1 MSDARDNDVV
11 LPRDRPRVQSRRL
24 RGEIG
29 EDRVGIAGRDRD
41 DALAIVRDDVQ
52 AETQTGA
59 TRDLADR
66 LVEGIA
72 LDLREPHPGIL
83 EEAHSVRRRNHRLAG
98 AADRDRLPTA
108 GVARVLMRL
117 DDTRR
122 HDQVSVFHKL
132 LREARDAVRRD
143 RPEVGPHRGIT
154 SVGIDDAHAV
164 DNRAELLALLSVR
177 RRAVEPDR
185 HDHGDL
191 RVGDAAGV
199 QFIEERRNQDR
210 IGGGTRQV
218 GHRDD
223 CTCALGFA
231 YGLRG
236 ELPKARSA
244 KRRGEPP
251 GGFLRE
257 IGDRRSRG

>member
-1 MSDARDNDVV
+1 MSNARDNDVV
-11 LPRDRPRVQSRRL
+11 LPRDRPCVQSRRL

-83 EEAHSVRRRNHRLAG
+83 EEAHSVRRRDHRLAG
-98 AADRDRLPTA
+98 AADRDCLPTA

-143 RPEVGPHRGIT
+143 RPEVGPHRGIAP
-154 SVGIDDAHAV
+154 VRVDDANAV
-164 DNRAELLALLSVR
+164 DDRPELLALFGGR
-177 RRAVEPDR
+177 RLPVESYRD
-185 HDHGDL
+185 DD
-191 RVGDAAGV
+191 GDALVRDSARV
-199 QFIEERRNQDR
+199 QLVEEWRDEDR
-210 IGGGTRQV
+210 IG
-218 GHRDD
+218 
-223 CTCALGFA
+223 
-231 YGLRG
+231 
-236 ELPKARSA
+236 
-244 KRRGEPP
+244 
-251 GGFLRE
+251 
-257 IGDRRSRG
+257 